1 VTINNKIKRVKN
13 HEREKYIEK
22 IEKANFS
29 FDFLFLFLN
38 KRQTRIKYL
47 IWSTKVIQFEIIVIP
62 PNTTMHSSA
71 RFTTS
76 TNRRSYHLLHTR
88 AFTLIELMVV
98 ITIIGILFVSS
109 YVPYDHYSR
118 LSRVR
123 ISTERFKQ
131 TLEDARILAQNGQIF
146 PGTTKNANIGILL
159 QKNSPTIDMYAMKP
173 GTRSFTG
180 DTNTKKIKSLIL
192 EDGVNI
198 TYLPEDS
205 MLLEYSAPNGTMEI
219 YKSPTQTGATFSL

>member
-1 VTINNKIKRVKN
+1 MPTLIFFKTPSHGGTHNI
-13 HEREKYIEK
+13 
-22 IEKANFS
+22 AN
-29 FDFLFLFLN
+29 
-38 KRQTRIKYL
+38 T
-47 IWSTKVIQFEIIVIP
+47 
-62 PNTTMHSSA
+62 H
-71 RFTTS
+71 
-76 TNRRSYHLLHTR
+76 

-159 QKNSPTIDMYAMKP
+159 QKNSPTIYMYAMMP
-173 GTRSFTG
+173 GTRSLSEN
-180 DTNTKKIKSLIL
+180 TNTKRIKSLTL

-198 TYLPEDS
+198 TSLPEDS

-219 YKSPTQTGATFSL
+219 YTSPTKTGTTFNL